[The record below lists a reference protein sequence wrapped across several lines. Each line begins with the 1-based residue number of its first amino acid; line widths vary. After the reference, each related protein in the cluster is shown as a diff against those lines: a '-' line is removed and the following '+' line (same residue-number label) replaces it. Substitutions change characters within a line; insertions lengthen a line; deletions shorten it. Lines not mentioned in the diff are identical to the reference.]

1 MESFSFD
8 FFDKTQKFN
17 ILKKASLVS
26 PESKKQAWYEVRI
39 YGGDGLFYV
48 VKESGA
54 TGASGL
60 AEAWV
65 RPSEEQALKKFD
77 TIIKK
82 KLSTAKS
89 RARRYVLKNG

>member
-1 MESFSFD
+1 MDSFSFD
-8 FFDKTQKFN
+8 FFDQKQKFN
-17 ILKKASLVS
+17 IVKKAFLQS

-39 YGGDGLFYV
+39 YHGDGLFYV

-54 TGASGL
+54 KGYPGL

-65 RPSEEQALKKFD
+65 RPSEELALKKFD

-89 RARRYVLKNG
+89 RTRQYVLSS